1 MNAAPLDLVKPRA
14 PRARLE
20 EIIPAVLRLQDGRRV
35 PSQLQVVSS
44 TGGLLSISNPVIEG
58 SQVKLMFLTGSGSV
72 LGSAEMLSPV
82 GTTLQPF
89 RFVSLAESDQRRLGA
104 IVQSSIPESSTPQS
118 SSPQLTCPQN
128 NAEVLWIEKFRA
140 ASPLVSEPPRRHFFK
155 RTMKA
160 AGFITLG
167 LAGAMYLFH
176 VRLPW

>member
-1 MNAAPLDLVKPRA
+1 MNVAPPVLVNQRP

-44 TGGLLSISNPVIEG
+44 TGGLLSISHPVVQG

-82 GTTLQPF
+82 STTLQPF
-89 RFVSLAESDQRRLGA
+89 RFVSLAQNDQKRLGS
-104 IVQSSIPESSTPQS
+104 IIQSSIPQS
-118 SSPQLTCPQN
+118 SSPQSCPQN
-128 NAEVLWIEKFRA
+128 NAEDLWIEKLRA
-140 ASPLVSEPPRRHFFK
+140 ASPLVSQPSRCHFLK

-167 LAGAMYLFH
+167 LAGVMYLFH

>member
-1 MNAAPLDLVKPRA
+1 MNVAPPVLVKQRP

-20 EIIPAVLRLQDGRRV
+20 EIIPAVLRLHDGRRV

-44 TGGLLSISNPVIEG
+44 TGGLLSISHPVVEG
-58 SQVKLMFLTGSGSV
+58 AQVKLMFLTGSGSV

-82 GTTLQPF
+82 STTLQPF
-89 RFVSLAESDQRRLGA
+89 RFVSLAQNDQKRLGA
-104 IVQSSIPESSTPQS
+104 IVQSSCLRTSTPQS
-118 SSPQLTCPQN
+118 SCPQD
-128 NAEVLWIEKFRA
+128 NAEDLWIEKLRA
-140 ASPLVSEPPRRHFFK
+140 ASPLVAQPPRGRFLK